1 MCNYPLRKSISLAML
16 FVAVFIGPTRA
27 NDTGQMDLQIT
38 VAAGSIGG
46 SYYVMNA
53 AMFDIFS
60 KNISLNLP
68 IPLSIS
74 FHNRSSNSY
83 SITLSLSS

>member
-16 FVAVFIGPTRA
+16 FVAVFIGPARA

-60 KNISLNLP
+60 KNIEGLTYSIVP
-68 IPLSIS
+68 GGSIS
-74 FHNRSSNSY
+74 NRLRKTFHS
-83 SITLSLSS
+83 